1 MLLFLVS
8 NVYKE
13 FGGSTIFRDVNF
25 NINIQD
31 KIGLVGSNGAGKS
44 TLIKMILGEIDI
56 DVNPTTKIMGTITPN
71 KDMTIGY
78 LSQHSVLDD
87 TKIVFLEVFPNKELQ
102 DIYQQLYVINEKI
115 TMGEHD
121 DELFSTLVDLTNTYQ
136 ELDGYNIEA
145 SIKKTLKGLD
155 FSEELWYKEISSLS
169 GGQKTIISLAKI
181 LLQSPDVLILD
192 EPTNH
197 LDLYAIE
204 WLEGFLRDYKKAVV
218 LISHDTYFLDQIVNR
233 TFEIENKKVNLYK
246 GNYTDY
252 QIQKEIYLSGALK
265 AFDLEQDKIK
275 KLEEFVLK
283 YKAGQKSK
291 QARGRQ
297 KLLENMDKMD
307 NPLIKKKELRLKFTV
322 DKESA
327 KKVLEVN
334 HLSKSFGEKLLF
346 QNISFE
352 VFKGNRIGIIGRNG
366 VGKSTI
372 LKIIL
377 GLETANE
384 GEVILGDNLNIGYF
398 SQHHNDLDLSNSVL
412 GEIYDNFDITEGEA
426 RSLCGQMLF
435 SQDDV
440 FKKLKTL
447 SGGERARVAFLKL
460 LLSKPNFM
468 ILDEPTNHLD
478 IETKDILLDALVDY
492 KGTMLVI
499 SHDRYFLDEIIEKIY
514 VLETKKITEFN
525 GNYSE
530 YKQQISQK
538 TVVINKPIDKSSM
551 SSELKKEINDLE
563 RQYSKLQSN
572 LEKLAR
578 DESKLQQEYTDAG
591 AENNLELLVKVEAKI
606 KKLEDNFIKL
616 SEESDSIMALINSK
630 KAGW

>member
-56 DVNPTTKIMGTITPN
+56 DVNPATKIMGTITPN

-384 GEVILGDNLNIGYF
+384 GEVILGDNLKIGYF